1 MSVRFSPLALADLEG
16 IRAYLV
22 PRSPQGAERVRKA
35 IAEAVD
41 RCVLDPRTG
50 AKTDEPGLFR
60 RPLRKY
66 RYTIF
71 YRLLPADEGIEI
83 ARIVHGARVK
93 KLEALPEGE

>member
-22 PRSPQGAERVRKA
+22 PRGSQGAERVRKA
-35 IAEAVD
+35 IAQAID
-41 RCVLDPRTG
+41 RCALDPKTG
-50 AKTDEPGLFR
+50 ATTDEPGLFR

-71 YRLLPADEGIEI
+71 YRLLPAGEDIEI
-83 ARIVHGARVK
+83 ARIIHGARVK
-93 KLEALPEGE
+93 ILGTLPTDE

>member
-1 MSVRFSPLALADLEG
+1 MSVRSSPRALADIED
-16 IRAYLV
+16 IRAYLL

-41 RCVLDPRTG
+41 RCEADPRIG
-50 AKTDEPGLFR
+50 SKTDEPGVLR

-71 YRLLPADEGIEI
+71 YRLLPAGTGIEI
-83 ARIVHGARVK
+83 VRIVLGAKVK
-93 KLEALPEGE
+93 KLGIVPGG